1 MAEIEQIDVSTP
13 EGARQW
19 FESAGVP
26 YPEEQ
31 EQSLLR
37 ELPNHLE
44 KANKMPAQE
53 RNNYLGY
60 VRSYLSREPLVL
72 PARYRTDQ
80 LIARGVPLKD
90 IRQMQL
96 KRRFM
101 DNYKESM
108 MESAGGLLPFS
119 IAEVPPPTE
128 DIDDVGQ
135 TPLRYM
141 GQYLTQGRQP
151 KLSDLQRPF
160 KSLARK
166 DAYRSSGGELARRA
180 IEDLTGQPTTMQDV
194 TKAGAELISQM
205 VGPAPVGLYR
215 AGKRAVDDIQSLDPS
230 NMFNVIKEKIK
241 SRLTS
246 NQPVVPQSQSGNE
259 GEQ

>member
-13 EGARQW
+13 EGARKW

-31 EQSLLR
+31 EQYLLR

-44 KANKMPAQE
+44 RASKMPAQE

-80 LIARGVPLKD
+80 LVSRGVPLKD

-101 DNYKESM
+101 DNYMESM
-108 MESAGGLLPFS
+108 MESAGGLLPFA

-135 TPLRYM
+135 SPLRYM
-141 GQYLTQGRQP
+141 KKYLTEGRQP
-151 KLSDLQRPF
+151 QPSDLQRPF
-160 KSLARK
+160 KSAARK
-166 DAYRSSGGELARRA
+166 DAYRSPAGEATRRA

-194 TKAGAELISQM
+194 TKAGAELIAPM
-205 VGPAPVGLYR
+205 VGPAPFGLYR
-215 AGKRAVDDIQSLDPS
+215 AGKKAVTDFQAIDPS
-230 NMFNVIKEKIK
+230 NIFNVIKEQIK

-246 NQPVVPQSQSGNE
+246 NQPAVPQSQSGNE